1 MRYATFLNIE
11 LTHAFYTYGKS
22 ADFRMVPSPECAQ
35 ILAAHKM
42 RWQEM
47 FSAWRVLTP
56 LSDET
61 NQAKYPIELGTQLR
75 FYLQIADPAALRF
88 TEFPEDLDLGE
99 ALRGEA
105 FVHYRNTA
113 GSQLTAS
120 VYHEVQHDTI
130 QVSKPAAEEA
140 FRLKGNPISGLSR
153 SQIQLEGY
161 SPGYNILRYEP
172 GEKKVWINTLEFS
185 QGHELRLNY
194 LAVPDWAKHAFG
206 LVDITVQ
213 QSSSAQQSYQLALD
227 SRSVKWKYYVAA
239 NKPLTGIKDT
249 DDLKKL
255 EFEDPVNIPGN
266 DPLGIWLKRK
276 FPDAPVLK
284 LIESKL
290 EVPFHESVS
299 KDIRLLQQG
308 NGKSLRLPVPSRNQ
322 GEVQIIT
329 HFS

>member
-1 MRYATFLNIE
+1 M
-11 LTHAFYTYGKS
+11 
-22 ADFRMVPSPECAQ
+22 
-35 ILAAHKM
+35 
-42 RWQEM
+42 
-47 FSAWRVLTP
+47 
-56 LSDET
+56 
-61 NQAKYPIELGTQLR
+61 
-75 FYLQIADPAALRF
+75 
-88 TEFPEDLDLGE
+88 
-99 ALRGEA
+99 
-105 FVHYRNTA
+105 
-113 GSQLTAS
+113 
-120 VYHEVQHDTI
+120 
-130 QVSKPAAEEA
+130 
-140 FRLKGNPISGLSR
+140 
-153 SQIQLEGY
+153 
-161 SPGYNILRYEP
+161 
-172 GEKKVWINTLEFS
+172 
-185 QGHELRLNY
+185 
-194 LAVPDWAKHAFG
+194 
-206 LVDITVQ
+206 
-213 QSSSAQQSYQLALD
+213 
-227 SRSVKWKYYVAA
+227 AA